1 MSRAW
6 AWPLAFAALVA
17 LLAFGLGRDPAQVSS
32 PLLGKPLP
40 AFAGEELARP
50 GTAFDPARLRGSWSL
65 LNVWASWCA
74 ACRDEH
80 AVLLELAAALPVY
93 GVNHRDHRADAL
105 RWLEVYGD
113 PYRASVFDP
122 DGEVGIELGVY
133 KVPESFLLDPDGV
146 VRFKHAGALTAELAR
161 REILARVRGTARR

>member
-6 AWPLAFAALVA
+6 LWPLVFAALVA
-17 LLAFGLGRDPAQVSS
+17 LLGFGLGRDPAQVSS

-40 AFAGEELARP
+40 AFAAAELARP
-50 GTAFDPARLRGSWSL
+50 ETVFDPARLRGSWSL

-80 AVLLELAAALPVY
+80 AVLLELSRRLPVY
-93 GVNHRDHRADAL
+93 GVNHRDDRADAL

-133 KVPESFLLDPDGV
+133 KVPESFLIDPDGV
-146 VRFKHAGALTAELAR
+146 VRFKHAGALTAALAR
-161 REILARVRGTARR
+161 REILARVGGTR

>member
-17 LLAFGLGRDPAQVSS
+17 LLGFGLGRDPAQVSS
-32 PLLGKPLP
+32 PLVGKPLP
-40 AFAGEELARP
+40 AFAAAELARP
-50 GTAFDPARLRGSWSL
+50 EAPFDPARLRGSWSL

-80 AVLLELAAALPVY
+80 AVLLELSRVLPVY
-93 GVNHRDHRADAL
+93 GVNHRDDRADAL

-113 PYRASVFDP
+113 PYRASAFDP

-146 VRFKHAGALTAELAR
+146 VRFKHAGALTAALAR
-161 REILARVRGTARR
+161 REILARVAEARR

>member
-6 AWPLAFAALVA
+6 AWPAAFAALVA
-17 LLAFGLGRDPAQVSS
+17 LLALGLGRDPAQVSS

-40 AFAGEELARP
+40 AFAAEDLARP
-50 GTAFDPARLRGSWSL
+50 GTAFDPGRLRGSWSL

-74 ACRDEH
+74 TCRDEH
-80 AVLLELAAALPVY
+80 AVLLELAGQLPVY
-93 GVNHRDHRADAL
+93 GVNHRDGRADAL

-113 PYRASVFDP
+113 PYRASAFDP

-133 KVPESFLLDPDGV
+133 KVPESFLIDPDGV
-146 VRFKHAGALTAELAR
+146 VRYRRAGALTAELAR
-161 REILARVRGTARR
+161 REILARAAETPR